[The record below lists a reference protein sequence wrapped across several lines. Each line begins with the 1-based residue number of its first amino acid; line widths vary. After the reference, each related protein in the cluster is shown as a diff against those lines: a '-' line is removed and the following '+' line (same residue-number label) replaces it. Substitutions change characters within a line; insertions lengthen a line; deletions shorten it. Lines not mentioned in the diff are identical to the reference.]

1 MKRRPW
7 GRAGG
12 GRRVGLSFFPLER
25 PTIWPGVLP
34 VTSDETLALAPLVLL
49 EQNATE
55 LGQGVRAHIVER
67 PEDALPV
74 VDRQRDHSG
83 LESERLLEEGA
94 CRLVDERYELAD
106 VLVRDAQAAEI
117 HRGEVP
123 SE

>member
-74 VDRQRDHSG
+74 LDRQGEDHR
-83 LESERLLEEGA
+83 LQLERLLENTA
-94 CRLVDERYELAD
+94 RWLVDQTGELSN
-106 VLVRDAQAAEI
+106 VLVRTRMPAGI
-117 HRGEVP
+117 MPP
-123 SE
+123 SV